1 MNDGSEQRITG
12 RKTVWAIAVGTV
24 ITDRP
29 PHRTVRARLRH
40 TAPTLGGDGK
50 ANARPWVKD
59 LGLRE
64 EVIGQLWH
72 PLPRKPIPLTA
83 SPQRAQPEA
92 FDMVAEGAECRIVER
107 HGMVGKIA
115 PYDLRQPTSLFG
127 DRLMHS
133 PS

>member
-1 MNDGSEQRITG
+1 MAERHERHLISSWRVIMQREG
-12 RKTVWAIAVGTV
+12 AVRIAVGTQV
-24 ITDRP
+24 TPRP
-29 PHRTVRARLRH
+29 PLRSVRALLRH

-50 ANARPWVKD
+50 AYAWPWVKD

-92 FDMVAEGAECRIVER
+92 FDMV
-107 HGMVGKIA
+107 
-115 PYDLRQPTSLFG
+115 
-127 DRLMHS
+127 
-133 PS
+133 